1 MNDRFEDNNTQN
13 TDQGTDQNIDQ
24 NIDEMSFEQML
35 DAYDSKIGREFKPG
49 DMVEGQI
56 ISIGENS
63 VYLDTGTKSDGVMDK
78 SELLDENGEF
88 QYSVGDIL
96 KLYVVSLSESEV
108 ILSKAVSG
116 AGMAA
121 MIEDAYRGHTP
132 VEGRVT
138 GVVKGGFSVDV
149 LGKRAFCPVSQIDV
163 KYVESPE
170 DYEGQTHHFLITRY
184 EEKGRNIVVSRRD
197 LLNEQIREERTA
209 FMKELAEGDTVQGKV
224 TKLMSYGAFVEL
236 APGVEGMVHISELS
250 WSRVE
255 KAEEVV
261 RVDDILPVKVLKIE
275 KPLSDSPKISL
286 SVKQTSGNPWDNI
299 GTTFSTGDQV
309 SGKVVRLTSF
319 GAFVEIAPGID
330 GLVHISEMS
339 HVKRVLRP
347 EDEVGVGQTVQVMIK
362 AIDMDSKRISLSMKD
377 ASGDPW
383 TGVLAKY
390 PVGSVVEGILEKKE
404 GFGLFIRLEPG
415 ITGLMPTSNLRQS
428 AEAGKFESLK
438 PGDAVPVLVQDVD
451 EDNRR
456 MTLAPPDQKSSDNW
470 KQFAKSAKGASS
482 FGSMESILRAALEKT
497 K

>member
-1 MNDRFEDNNTQN
+1 
-13 TDQGTDQNIDQ
+13 
-24 NIDEMSFEQML
+24 
-35 DAYDSKIGREFKPG
+35 
-49 DMVEGQI
+49 
-56 ISIGENS
+56 
-63 VYLDTGTKSDGVMDK
+63 
-78 SELLDENGEF
+78 
-88 QYSVGDIL
+88 
-96 KLYVVSLSESEV
+96 
-108 ILSKAVSG
+108 
-116 AGMAA
+116 
-121 MIEDAYRGHTP
+121 
-132 VEGRVT
+132 
-138 GVVKGGFSVDV
+138 
-149 LGKRAFCPVSQIDV
+149 
-163 KYVESPE
+163 
-170 DYEGQTHHFLITRY
+170 
-184 EEKGRNIVVSRRD
+184 
-197 LLNEQIREERTA
+197 
-209 FMKELAEGDTVQGKV
+209 
-224 TKLMSYGAFVEL
+224 
-236 APGVEGMVHISELS
+236 
-250 WSRVE
+250 
-255 KAEEVV
+255 
-261 RVDDILPVKVLKIE
+261 
-275 KPLSDSPKISL
+275 
-286 SVKQTSGNPWDNI
+286 
-299 GTTFSTGDQV
+299 
-309 SGKVVRLTSF
+309 
-319 GAFVEIAPGID
+319 
-330 GLVHISEMS
+330 MS